1 MTGVLIYDEVQLST
15 GCFSAWKGLGM
26 CRSLTSVCGC
36 LWVAWT
42 MWTSIVSEIHKLDLP
57 RYVSLDVIGL
67 AYISL
72 YLLVV
77 LMCLNLPRSLTARKN
92 AKELE
97 LIQLNKKIVLWRWHF
112 GTDGTEMDE
121 DDPGP

>member
-1 MTGVLIYDEVQLST
+1 
-15 GCFSAWKGLGM
+15 
-26 CRSLTSVCGC
+26 
-36 LWVAWT
+36 